1 MGGGGGEEGH
11 RLPPGLASRLRVGAA
26 GRRDTVCPPTW
37 PPSVRAD
44 RVTAVSW
51 GSALAMGL
59 GIVTGTEWRVRGF
72 SSTSPANIWEMT
84 AHCLLIQAFF
94 SLPGPPYLFWS
105 RQFLHCLQS
114 CVLSLFLHPVHAP
127 HLALFL
133 LFMSRQFLHCLQS
146 CVCSCTCTFTCTY
159 TCSC

>member
-114 CVLSLFLHPVHAP
+114 CVLSLFLHPVQAP
-127 HLALFL
+127 HLVGREDFFCFCLVYYLFL
-133 LFMSRQFLHCLQS
+133 FVAKC
-146 CVCSCTCTFTCTY
+146 
-159 TCSC
+159 